1 MSEVTDFNST
11 IDWSKYSGGTTPAAP
26 VNTTPTATPAAGT
39 SAGILGL
46 IGSSA
51 GTLAS
56 SYLDALGKKLAGVN
70 TTATPAAATTT
81 DAAKSAAA
89 AATATPATFDFKPL
103 LIVGLVAV
111 VGVGLV
117 VALRR

>member
-11 IDWSKYSGGTTPAAP
+11 IDWSKYSGGTTTAAP
-26 VNTTPTATPAAGT
+26 VNTTPTATTASGT

-46 IGSSA
+46 LGSSA

-56 SYLDALGKKLAGVN
+56 SYLDALGEKLAGVN
-70 TTATPAAATTT
+70 TTATPAAAATT
-81 DAAKSAAA
+81 DAAASAA
-89 AATATPATFDFKPL
+89 AATATTTTFDYKPL

>member
-1 MSEVTDFNST
+1 MSEVTDFNSA
-11 IDWSKYSGGTTPAAP
+11 IDWSKYTSGITTAVP
-26 VNTTPTATPAAGT
+26 VNTTPTATAASGT

-46 IGSSA
+46 LGSSA

-81 DAAKSAAA
+81 DAAKSAVVA
-89 AATATPATFDFKPL
+89 AATTTTFDYKPL